1 MVKWSRTEGYEVSSL
16 GDWRFSAF
24 NAILEDGRSIL
35 SYWRESGEFSSK
47 NNCVVAGKTLTERDY
62 QPSTQK
68 YQCLEK

>member
-1 MVKWSRTEGYEVSSL
+1 MKIY
-16 GDWRFSAF
+16 
-24 NAILEDGRSIL
+24 ILFLLVNMTPNGTP

-62 QPSTQK
+62 QSSTQK

>member
-1 MVKWSRTEGYEVSSL
+1 MKIY
-16 GDWRFSAF
+16 
-24 NAILEDGRSIL
+24 ILFLLVNMSPNGTL
-35 SYWRESGEFSSK
+35 SYWRESGEFTSK

>member
-1 MVKWSRTEGYEVSSL
+1 MKIY
-16 GDWRFSAF
+16 
-24 NAILEDGRSIL
+24 ILFLLVNMAPNGTL

>member
-1 MVKWSRTEGYEVSSL
+1 MKIY
-16 GDWRFSAF
+16 
-24 NAILEDGRSIL
+24 ILFLLVNMAPNSTL

-62 QPSTQK
+62 QSSTQK